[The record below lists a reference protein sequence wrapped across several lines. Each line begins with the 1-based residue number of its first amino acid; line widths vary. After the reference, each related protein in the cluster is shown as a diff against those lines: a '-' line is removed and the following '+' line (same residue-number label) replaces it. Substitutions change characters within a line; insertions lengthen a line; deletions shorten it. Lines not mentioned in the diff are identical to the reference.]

1 MSNTTMRTN
10 EITPFVATQMDPEI
24 IIQSEVSQKEKD
36 RYHMVSH
43 VWNLKCHTSKP
54 VYKTET
60 DSWM

>member
-1 MSNTTMRTN
+1 MRTN
-10 EITPFVATQMDPEI
+10 EIMLFVATRMDQEI

-43 VWNLKCHTSKP
+43 VWNLKYHTSKP